1 MSTQPFDLPAG
12 FDGQTRLFPLS
23 DLVMLPH
30 NLIPLHV
37 FESRYKEMLE
47 DAVHGDQLIAMATL
61 MPGFEHEYYCRG
73 PIAPVVCIGR
83 ITEYEKTAAG
93 TYNLM
98 LLGLQRA
105 EVKSEIEPVRSFRRA
120 RLKLLNH
127 TPLKNE
133 DEERTSGLE
142 LAARLRA
149 SFPATDNL
157 VEQFILGKLS
167 LATLTDIIAFHLPL
181 PTTFKLELLGQV
193 DPLVRTK
200 RLLERLPAANTP
212 TQAKNR
218 FPIEFSEN

>member
-12 FDGQTRLFPLS
+12 FDGQARLFPLS

-30 NLIPLHV
+30 NLMPLHV

-47 DAVHGDQLIAMATL
+47 DAVQGDQLIAMATL

-83 ITEYEKTAAG
+83 ITEYEKTEAG

-105 EVKSEIEPVRSFRRA
+105 EVESEIEPVRSFRRA
-120 RLKLLNH
+120 RIKLLDH
-127 TPLKNE
+127 PPVKTGVAE
-133 DEERTSGLE
+133 QTSGLQ
-142 LAARLRA
+142 LAARLRT
-149 SFPATDNL
+149 SFPATGKL
-157 VEQFILGKLS
+157 VEQFNQGELS

-181 PTTFKLELLGQV
+181 PTNFKLELLAQV
-193 DPLVRTK
+193 DPLLRTE
-200 RLLERLPAANTP
+200 RLLERLPGANMP
-212 TQAKNR
+212 TQVKKR

>member
-47 DAVHGDQLIAMATL
+47 DAVQGDQLIAMATL

-120 RLKLLNH
+120 RVNLLDH
-127 TPLKNE
+127 PPVKTG
-133 DEERTSGLE
+133 DTGQASGLQ
-142 LAARLRA
+142 LAARLRT
-149 SFPATDNL
+149 SFPATGKL
-157 VEQFILGKLS
+157 VEQFIQGELS
-167 LATLTDIIAFHLPL
+167 LATLTDIVAFHLPL
-181 PTTFKLELLGQV
+181 PTTFKLELLAQV
-193 DPLVRTK
+193 DPLVRTE
-200 RLLERLPAANTP
+200 RLLEWLPAANMP
-212 TQAKNR
+212 TQAKKR